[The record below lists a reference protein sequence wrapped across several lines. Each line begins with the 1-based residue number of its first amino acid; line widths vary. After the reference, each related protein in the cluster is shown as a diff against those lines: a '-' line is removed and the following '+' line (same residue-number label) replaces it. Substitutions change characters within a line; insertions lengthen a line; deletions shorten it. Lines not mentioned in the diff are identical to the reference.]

1 MYISE
6 EEINE
11 VLSQYNIKEV
21 IEKYVKLKK
30 VDSKWIG
37 RCPFHQESSP
47 SFLVDEESQR
57 YMCFGC
63 GKGGNLL
70 EFLMRITGNSFL
82 EVLSSLS
89 KQTYVL
95 PDTFVREKEN
105 LYQMNAFAVEF
116 FQKDLNKK
124 AAQNFIAKRNLSEEM
139 IEKFKLG
146 YADGYRTKLLHQLKN
161 QGYKVEE
168 IEVSGLVSCYESI
181 TDKFKDRFMFPIQD
195 INHRIIGFGGRLT
208 NDAKKEKGCP
218 KYLNSPETRVFDKSS
233 NLYGLNF
240 AKNTKEKEFI
250 LCEGYMDVIAMHQIG
265 YANAVASLGTAL
277 TRKQVDLLSRY
288 KKRIIV
294 AYDMDGPG
302 IAAAKRA
309 MELLK
314 EKKMGIRFL
323 DMTPYKDPDEFIKAE
338 GIDAFKERVEHADHK
353 NNWILKQVN
362 KSKDYSLLEYLEQSF
377 IL

>member
-1 MYISE
+1 MYIAE

-11 VLSQYNIKEV
+11 ILSQYNIKEV
-21 IEKYVKLKK
+21 IEKYVRLKK
-30 VDSKWIG
+30 VGSKWMG
-37 RCPFHQESSP
+37 RCPFHQEISP
-47 SFLVDEESQR
+47 SFLVDEDSQR

-63 GKGGNLL
+63 GKGGNLID
-70 EFLMRITGNSFL
+70 FLMKINGQSFL

-89 KQTYVL
+89 QNDYLL
-95 PDTFVREKEN
+95 PDTFVKEKET
-105 LYQMNAFAVEF
+105 LYQMNQLAAELFK
-116 FQKDLNKK
+116 KDLNKK
-124 AAQNFIAKRNLSEEM
+124 TAQNFIENRNLSKEM
-139 IEKFKLG
+139 IEKFQLG
-146 YADGYRTKLLHQLKN
+146 YADGYRTKLFHQLKKS
-161 QGYKVEE
+161 GYKIEDIEE
-168 IEVSGLVSCYESI
+168 SGLVSCYESI

-208 NDAKKEKGCP
+208 NDAKKEKGSP
-218 KYLNSPETRVFDKSS
+218 KYLNSPETKVFDKSS

-240 AKNTKEKEFI
+240 AKDTKEKEFI

-288 KKRIIV
+288 KKRVIV

-314 EKKMGIRFL
+314 EKKMGVQFL

-338 GIDAFKERVEHADHK
+338 GIDAFKERVEQVDHK
-353 NNWILKQVN
+353 NDWILKQVN

>member
-1 MYISE
+1 
-6 EEINE
+6 
-11 VLSQYNIKEV
+11 
-21 IEKYVKLKK
+21 
-30 VDSKWIG
+30 
-37 RCPFHQESSP
+37 
-47 SFLVDEESQR
+47 
-57 YMCFGC
+57 
-63 GKGGNLL
+63 
-70 EFLMRITGNSFL
+70 
-82 EVLSSLS
+82 
-89 KQTYVL
+89 
-95 PDTFVREKEN
+95 
-105 LYQMNAFAVEF
+105 
-116 FQKDLNKK
+116 
-124 AAQNFIAKRNLSEEM
+124 M
-139 IEKFKLG
+139 IEKFQLG
-146 YADGYRTKLLHQLKN
+146 YADGYRTKLFHQLKKS
-161 QGYKVEE
+161 GYKIEDIEE
-168 IEVSGLVSCYESI
+168 SGLVSCYESI

-208 NDAKKEKGCP
+208 NDAKKEKGSP
-218 KYLNSPETRVFDKSS
+218 KYLNSPETKVFDKSS

-240 AKNTKEKEFI
+240 AKDTKEKEFI

-265 YANAVASLGTAL
+265 YANSFFSLGTAL

-288 KKRIIV
+288 KKRVIV

-314 EKKMGIRFL
+314 EKKMGVQFL

-338 GIDAFKERVEHADHK
+338 GINAFKERVEQADHK